1 MTQQLPPEVVSF
13 ENETYTIDVNVL
25 APNLGLTPLR
35 FQSEMRAG
43 RVLSTTEKGIDTDE
57 GRVRLTFRYRSKS
70 WAIQIEPDGRIFELP
85 ATRQFRG
92 KEEYFDHIQI
102 ARMAWESG
110 AIGIRHDDAEALDMW
125 GGRTRRKNS
134 MP

>member
-1 MTQQLPPEVVSF
+1 MTQQLPPDVLSF

-25 APNLGLTPLR
+25 APKLGLTPLR
-35 FQSEMRAG
+35 LQSEMRAG

-70 WAIQIEPDGRIFELP
+70 WAIQIEPDGRIFEVP
-85 ATRQFRG
+85 ATRQVRG
-92 KEEYFDHIQI
+92 EEEYFDHIEI

-110 AIGIRHDDAEALDMW
+110 AIGIRHDDAE
-125 GGRTRRKNS
+125 N
-134 MP
+134 

>member
-1 MTQQLPPEVVSF
+1 MTQQLPPDVLSF

-25 APNLGLTPLR
+25 APKLGLTPLR
-35 FQSEMRAG
+35 LQSEMRAG

-92 KEEYFDHIQI
+92 EEEYSDHIQI

-110 AIGIRHDDAEALDMW
+110 AIGIRHDDAE
-125 GGRTRRKNS
+125 N
-134 MP
+134 